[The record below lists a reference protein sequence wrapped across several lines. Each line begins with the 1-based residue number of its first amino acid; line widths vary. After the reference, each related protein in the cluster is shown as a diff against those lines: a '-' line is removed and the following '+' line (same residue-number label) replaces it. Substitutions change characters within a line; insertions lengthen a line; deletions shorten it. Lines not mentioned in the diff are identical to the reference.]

1 MCKICMQS
9 IHLWRLCIYLN
20 KVTSHNNLDS
30 FSSPPPFSSLSVSL
44 SHSFFPLPF
53 LFFYS
58 LSSFLSLE
66 SIFEAH
72 KKMTLIHLFFLL
84 MVLLKTNL
92 LICQFEYH
100 FQPLQIFRMTCAMPK
115 VFYSSYFLRCCFI
128 VTIGLLLG

>member
-1 MCKICMQS
+1 MQS
-9 IHLWRLCIYLN
+9 IHLWRLCTYLN

-30 FSSPPPFSSLSVSL
+30 FSLPLPFSPLSMSL
-44 SHSFFPLPF
+44 SHSFFPPPF
-53 LFFYS
+53 LFLYS

-66 SIFEAH
+66 SIPEAQ
-72 KKMTLIHLFFLL
+72 KKMTRVCLFFLP

-100 FQPLQIFRMTCAMPK
+100 FQPLQIFRTICAMPK
-115 VFYSSYFLRCCFI
+115 VFYSSYFLRFCFV